1 MKTFGA
7 QYCVYED
14 SGFLAESVLRI
25 YPLVKKILFLV
36 GFEPWYGKGDLG
48 FPKETLATIFGMY
61 DPDHKFV
68 VVSKYWKTEAAQRN
82 EGLRILHDL
91 GCEWCLIV
99 DDDEM
104 YNRWDL
110 QKAMEAISN
119 ATYANGIAAGFLV
132 QQLVYWKD
140 RNTVIDSLTGAMPAF
155 VITAPGHAYFG
166 AARNFSV
173 VDGVF
178 SDLNPDLLIC
188 HHLSYVRDEGKMRRK
203 LGSFSHAP
211 EIALD
216 WMERVWLAWKPEME
230 DLHPNPGST
239 ASFKRAVSAGEM
251 PWILEDKP
259 GRLRPARR

>member
-36 GFEPWYGKGDLG
+36 GFEPWYGKGDLQI
-48 FPKETLATIFGMY
+48 PKETLAAIFSIY

-104 YNRWDL
+104 FNRWDL

-119 ATYANGIAAGFLV
+119 ATYSNGEPAGFLV
-132 QQLVYWKD
+132 QQLIYWKD
-140 RNTVIDSLTGAMPAF
+140 RQTVIDSLTGAMPAF

-173 VDGVF
+173 VQGIF
-178 SDLNPDLLIC
+178 SDLNPNLLIC

-211 EIALD
+211 EIAID
-216 WMERVWLAWKPEME
+216 WMERVWLAWKPGME

-239 ASFKRAVSAGEM
+239 SSFKRAVPAAEV
-251 PWILEDKP
+251 PWLLEALP
-259 GRLRPARR
+259 GRLRPTPR